1 MYPKAVEAG
10 IPAEK
15 YWSMTYEEIVLQ
27 AEANVAIRKQQLKE
41 KAMMDYKAAQLNAY
55 GFNDP
60 KKMPK
65 PDQHYPFLKKEDKQE
80 QSNQPQ
86 DWEIMKARMI
96 ERTEMIKATR
106 TRKNKQEKEGID
118 HGTG

>member
-1 MYPKAVEAG
+1 
-10 IPAEK
+10 
-15 YWSMTYEEIVLQ
+15 
-27 AEANVAIRKQQLKE
+27 
-41 KAMMDYKAAQLNAY
+41 
-55 GFNDP
+55 
-60 KKMPK
+60 MPK
-65 PDQHYPFLKKEDKQE
+65 PDQHYPFLKTEDKQE

-106 TRKNKQEKEGID
+106 ERKNKQEKEGID

>member
-1 MYPKAVEAG
+1 
-10 IPAEK
+10 
-15 YWSMTYEEIVLQ
+15 MTYEEIVLQ
-27 AEANVAIRKQQLKE
+27 AEANVAIRKQQLEE

-65 PDQHYPFLKKEDKQE
+65 PDQHYPFLKAEDKQE
-80 QSNQPQ
+80 SESVQQQ
-86 DWEIMKARMI
+86 DWRINKARMM
-96 ERTEMIKATR
+96 EYTEMIKQTR
-106 TRKNKQEKEGID
+106 ERKNKQEKEGVD

>member
-1 MYPKAVEAG
+1 MK
-10 IPAEK
+10 
-15 YWSMTYEEIVLQ
+15 T
-27 AEANVAIRKQQLKE
+27 
-41 KAMMDYKAAQLNAY
+41 
-55 GFNDP
+55 
-60 KKMPK
+60 
-65 PDQHYPFLKKEDKQE
+65 EDKQE

-106 TRKNKQEKEGID
+106 ERKNKQEKEGID